1 MSYDIRP
8 YKSIE
13 LKNIKLG
20 KTFKYGDNYNLTNI
34 YYLDT
39 NTELPKES
47 ISRRQDTIDEKSKL
61 IIQTPIMYIP
71 NSLIYFNEKPYLE
84 LSFNNQENDDDV
96 SEFNTWIKQLEEL
109 LIKMIKRRTTL
120 SLDKVNFVS
129 MIKTGFKSN
138 KIIVPI
144 NMNISKCILSDD
156 GKKNKFLFNWEIP
169 VPTYGISIIWIKNVW
184 IKNGKWGVNLFM
196 YASRV
201 MNSHVLDP
209 IDFLG
214 ENLDNKNI
222 KTIDVIKQ
230 FAPNE
235 KMSITISQVPDY
247 SMFFRMLKMGIP
259 KDAIKQ
265 KMSLAG
271 VDIRI
276 IDYPPD
282 TPYITVLHYLSNP
295 QLKYQK
301 ESTVQSGIPPPP
313 PPPIFLGGIPPP
325 PPIFIQPTS
334 NTLMT
339 GLLNQINGGNFT
351 LKKVNKEQLELEK
364 KQKILEK
371 LSSQTSGIK
380 VPTLSDIQC
389 ALSRLKKVEIDDS
402 DI

>member
-8 YKSIE
+8 YKLTD

-34 YYLDT
+34 YYLDS
-39 NTELPKES
+39 NSELPKES

-96 SEFNTWIKQLEEL
+96 AEFNTWIKHLEDL

-120 SLDKVNFVS
+120 SLDKSNFVS
-129 MIKTGFKSN
+129 IIKTGFKSN
-138 KIIVPI
+138 KLIVPI

-169 VPTYGISIIWIKNVW
+169 VPTYGISIIWIKNIW

-201 MNSHVLDP
+201 MNSHILDP

-214 ENLDNKNI
+214 ENGDNKTI

-235 KMSITISQVPDY
+235 KMSITISEVPDY
-247 SMFFRMLKMGIP
+247 NMFFRMLKMGIP

-265 KMSLAG
+265 KMTLAG
-271 VDIRI
+271 VDVKI
-276 IDYPPD
+276 IDYPPE
-282 TPYITVLHYLSNP
+282 TPYVTVLHYLSNP
-295 QLKYQK
+295 NLKYQK
-301 ESTVQSGIPPPP
+301 ESIIPTGVPPPP
-313 PPPIFLGGIPPP
+313 PPPPPLL
-325 PPIFIQPTS
+325 PIS
-334 NTLMT
+334 NNSLRT

-351 LKKVNKEQLELEK
+351 LKKINKEELELEK
-364 KQKILEK
+364 KQKMLEK
-371 LSSQTSGIK
+371 LSSQTNGLK
-380 VPTLSDIQC
+380 VPTLSDIQG
-389 ALSRLKKVEIDDS
+389 ALSRLKKVDIDES
-402 DI
+402 EL